1 MKKLLILSFVLY
13 SLSSFSQ
20 TMTLINNTSEVIKVE
35 DLWINEFCT
44 YNFPGTQ
51 PQNNTASTANQ
62 WIGPF
67 SAATVYNCGSILGW
81 DYGYDFEFVNLHIY
95 DISNLAT
102 PIHILPLGTDP
113 TVMYNPSSCEPVT
126 APTTTPLPP
135 CCSMCVCLP
144 PLTPLTGIRQVIRPD
159 VFSQPAAPSF
169 WTGGLPG
176 GKIYRLTWLTVYN
189 TSTDKY
195 DLEITIN

>member
-1 MKKLLILSFVLY
+1 MKKLFILSFLLY

-35 DLWINEFCT
+35 ELWINEFCT

-67 SAATVYNCGSILGW
+67 SATTVYNCGSILGW
-81 DYGYDFEFVNLHIY
+81 DVGYDFEYVKIGVY
-95 DISNLAT
+95 DPTGPMTS
-102 PIHILPLGTDP
+102 PILTQFIGTDP
-113 TVMYNPSSCEPVT
+113 ATMYNPMSCEPVV
-126 APTTTPLPP
+126 PPFTTPLPP

-144 PLTPLTGIRQVIRPD
+144 PLNPGIYQVILPN
-159 VFSQPAAPSF
+159 STPPSIAPSF
-169 WTGGLPG
+169 WTGGLLG
-176 GKIYRLTWLTVYN
+176 GKIYRMTWLTVYN

-195 DLEITIN
+195 DVEITIN